1 MPRLLRLRPVLAV
14 LAGLVLGSLVN
25 MAIVTAG
32 PMLIPPPAGVD
43 VNTAEGLARGIHL
56 FEPRHF
62 LTPFLAH
69 ALGTLAGALC
79 AYLAAPAPAA

>member
-1 MPRLLRLRPVLAV
+1 MLAV

-25 MAIVTAG
+25 MAIVSAG

-43 VNTAEGLARGIHL
+43 VNTDEGLSRGIHL

-62 LTPFLAH
+62 QTPFLAH